1 MCAFCLQIM
10 TDLNSDITRHML
22 TTHPYSKKELIT
34 KLMQQE
40 NSSYSAAKQ
49 ERNKSAVNSEDA
61 CESKRKRPNDLS
73 DSADKLV
80 STDDLA
86 KIDSSQS
93 FMLSDI
99 ELTKM
104 IDEDVN
110 LELLE
115 DYLEKS
121 DGSHIQSF
129 VLDDKA
135 MKYYE
140 GLDIRSAKSRNSC
153 CFTKR

>member
-1 MCAFCLQIM
+1 
-10 TDLNSDITRHML
+10 ML

-49 ERNKSAVNSEDA
+49 ERNKSAINSEDV
-61 CESKRKRPNDLS
+61 CESKRKRPNDS
-73 DSADKLV
+73 SNAVNVRDDKVV
-80 STDDLA
+80 STGDLA
-86 KIDSSQS
+86 KTDSTHSV
-93 FMLSDI
+93 MLSDI

-121 DGSHIQSF
+121 DGSNLQSF
-129 VLDDKA
+129 VLNDKA

>member
-1 MCAFCLQIM
+1 
-10 TDLNSDITRHML
+10 
-22 TTHPYSKKELIT
+22 
-34 KLMQQE
+34 MQQE

-61 CESKRKRPNDLS
+61 CESKRKRPNDLFDAENVR

-86 KIDSSQS
+86 KIDSSKS

-129 VLDDKA
+129 VLNDKA